1 MKDTQECKRLIG
13 MIRRTLPH
21 SRLPFTTV
29 TVNLMT
35 AGMDIPGHR
44 DARNR
49 AGSMNWVL
57 PMGDYQGGSPYM
69 VDR

>member
-1 MKDTQECKRLIG
+1 
-13 MIRRTLPH
+13 
-21 SRLPFTTV
+21 
-29 TVNLMT
+29 MT

-57 PMGDYQGGSPYM
+57 PMGDYHGGSPWWIDEKGKEHTSSRKGIWHPINPLQTHG
-69 VDR
+69 VTKVEHGLR